1 MSETQPIAKAFGTP
15 NYGLTKRIEGASF
28 DDVLARTK
36 VALADN
42 GFGVL
47 TEIDIQKTLD
57 AKLGVAWPRYQIL
70 GACNPPLAHQALQGD
85 PAIGLL
91 LPCNV
96 VVAQDG
102 DAVVVSAIDP
112 AAMFSVVENPDVQ
125 PIAAAVKEKLSAVLA
140 AL

>member
-1 MSETQPIAKAFGTP
+1 MSVKAFGSPT
-15 NYGLTKRIEGASF
+15 YGLTKRIDGTSF
-28 DDVLARTK
+28 DEALARTK
-36 VALADN
+36 AALSDN

-47 TEIDIQKTLD
+47 TEIDMQKTLD

-70 GACNPPLAHQALQGD
+70 GACNPHLAHQALQGD

-102 DAVVVSAIDP
+102 DGVTISAIDP
-112 AAMFSVVENPDVQ
+112 AAMFSAVDNPEVQ
-125 PIAAAVKEKLSAVLA
+125 PIAAAVKEKLIAVLA